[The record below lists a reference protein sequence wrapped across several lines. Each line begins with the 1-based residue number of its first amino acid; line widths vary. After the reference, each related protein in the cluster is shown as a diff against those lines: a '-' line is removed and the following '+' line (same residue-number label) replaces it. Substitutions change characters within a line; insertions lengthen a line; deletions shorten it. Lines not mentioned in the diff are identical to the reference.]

1 MLFVDFPFCA
11 RKNSTVDSTRNA
23 DMNVSKIRFLGIF
36 LAALATVSLA
46 ACGGGGGSSGSTTGG
61 GSSTGSGTST
71 QLASCTTTTYNDAVD
86 QGVAPCLTVMGLASG
101 QSVSVSDG
109 SATLTENS
117 NGTFNFPTIDNGT
130 QNGGVVPPSATF
142 SITATTG
149 GATCSLSGGT
159 ASTTPYAVTALC
171 AKYPAVSPDVP
182 KVTTIPG
189 ASGTAQVI
197 ASPTIVPVYI
207 STGSLATGNESN
219 DATYLNQ
226 LVNSQEWA
234 LLSQYGV
241 GTATVDSA
249 VTVNPGSWSS
259 GHTVTSADL
268 TTILQD
274 VQSQGVTL
282 TASTVLSVYLPVGV
296 YVNPVING
304 GTGYTGTVASGST
317 NVPFALVA
325 DDSSN
330 GQYIANSSVYWEAE
344 ADIVNDVTNADGSG
358 YAWMSANPDLWL
370 GTSVTQQS
378 TAFENDATSI
388 GIGTVCMS
396 VDGAGPIQATDV
408 STGDIFPIW
417 SQQDA
422 NAGRN
427 PCQPNADFYDNTQ
440 PNPTVTLSDGNT
452 PFVGVVAQGTT
463 TVTGTLGGVSR
474 TDQAIVVAPGK
485 SVTVQAQ
492 VFTTAAV
499 QDMAASVNVVSYIS
513 GVDTGNCSYQTAGGV
528 QPIAGL
534 CTPLV
539 SVSAVKNV
547 TRPSASG
554 VNNGDTIEFTVT
566 ASSTAFKGIY
576 VLAVQL
582 GSESVATPI
591 AVTNGA
597 TWQ

>member
-1 MLFVDFPFCA
+1 
-11 RKNSTVDSTRNA
+11 
-23 DMNVSKIRFLGIF
+23 MNVSKIRFWGVF

-46 ACGGGGGSSGSTTGG
+46 ACGGGGGSGSSGSATGG
-61 GSSTGSGTST
+61 GSSTGSGTSA

-86 QGVAPCLTVMGLASG
+86 SGVAPCLTVTGLASG

-109 SATLTENS
+109 SNTLTESS

-159 ASTTPYAVTALC
+159 ATTTPYAVTALC
-171 AKYPAVSPDVP
+171 AKYPAVSPATP
-182 KVTTIPG
+182 KITTMPG

-226 LVNSQEWA
+226 LVNSQEWG
-234 LLSQYGV
+234 LLGQYGV
-241 GTATVDSA
+241 GTGTVDTA
-249 VTVNPGSWSS
+249 VTVNPGSWGS

-282 TASTVLSVYLPVGV
+282 TASTVLTVYLPSGV
-296 YVNPVING
+296 YVNPVVNG

-325 DDSSN
+325 DNSSN
-330 GQYIANSSVYWEAE
+330 GQYIAMDSVYWEAE
-344 ADIVNDVTNADGSG
+344 AGIVNDVTNADGNG

-378 TAFENDATSI
+378 TSFENDATSI
-388 GIGTVCMS
+388 GVGTVCMS
-396 VDGAGPIQATDV
+396 VDGAGPIQATDI
-408 STGDIFPIW
+408 STGDIMPIW
-417 SQQDA
+417 SQSDA
-422 NAGRN
+422 AAGHN

-440 PNPTVTLSDGNT
+440 PNPTVTLSDSST
-452 PFVGVVAQGTT
+452 PFVGIVAQGTT
-463 TVTGTLGGVSR
+463 AVTGTLGGISR

-513 GVDTGNCSYQTAGGV
+513 GSDTGNCSYQTAGGV

-591 AVTNGA
+591 AVTNSA

>member
-1 MLFVDFPFCA
+1 
-11 RKNSTVDSTRNA
+11 
-23 DMNVSKIRFLGIF
+23 MNVSKIRFFGVF
-36 LAALATVSLA
+36 LAALATASLA
-46 ACGGGGGSSGSTTGG
+46 ACGGGGGSGSSGSTTGG

-86 QGVAPCLTVMGLASG
+86 QGVAPCLTVTGLASG

-109 SATLTENS
+109 SATLSENS
-117 NGTFNFPTIDNGT
+117 NGAFNFPTIDNGT

-159 ASTTPYAVTALC
+159 ATTTPYAVTALC
-171 AKYPAVSPDVP
+171 AKYPAVPPNLP
-182 KVTTIPG
+182 KVTTMPG
-189 ASGTAQVI
+189 VSGTAQVI

-207 STGSLATGNESN
+207 STGSLATGNEAN
-219 DATYLNQ
+219 DAAFLSQ
-226 LVNSQEWA
+226 LVSSQEWG

-241 GTATVDSA
+241 GAATVDAA
-249 VTVNPGSWSS
+249 VTVNPGAWSS

-282 TASTVLSVYLPVGV
+282 TASTVLTVYLPVGV
-296 YVNPVING
+296 YVNPVVNG

-317 NVPFALVA
+317 NVPFALVT

-344 ADIVNDVTNADGSG
+344 AGIVNDATNVGGQG
-358 YAWMSANPDLWL
+358 YAWMSSNPDLWL
-370 GTSVTQQS
+370 GASVTQQDTS
-378 TAFENDATSI
+378 FENDATNI
-388 GIGTVCMS
+388 GVGTVCMS
-396 VDGAGPIQATDV
+396 ADGGIMQAPDI
-408 STGDIFPIW
+408 STGDIVSMW
-417 SQQDA
+417 SQTDA
-422 NAGRN
+422 TAGRN
-427 PCQPNADFYDNTQ
+427 PCQPNADTFDTTQ
-440 PNPTVTLSDGNT
+440 PNPTVTLSDSNT
-452 PFVGVVAQGTT
+452 PFVGVVPQGTT
-463 TVTGTLGGVSR
+463 AVTGTLAGISR
-474 TDQAIVVAPGK
+474 TDQAIIVAPGK

-513 GVDTGNCSYQTAGGV
+513 GTDTGNCSFQTAGGV

-534 CTPLV
+534 CTPVV

-547 TRPSASG
+547 TRPSATG

-566 ASSTAFKGIY
+566 ASSTPFKGMY
-576 VLAVQL
+576 VLTVML
-582 GSESVATPI
+582 GSENVATPI
-591 AVTNGA
+591 AVTNGT